1 MCRPRPRRCA
11 AYTVFATSWLSWI
24 IMLGGVAG
32 MQAKCGGYLGKE
44 VNISIG
50 GQDLKGFAEGCDTT
64 NTTAFIW

>member
-1 MCRPRPRRCA
+1 
-11 AYTVFATSWLSWI
+11 
-24 IMLGGVAG
+24 MLGGVAG